1 MMGLTQQTT
10 DVVQIKT
17 SAFNPDAE
25 VRRIQRRTDRLFKVF
40 IAIALLLILVFLA
53 LLLRKVSA

>member
-1 MMGLTQQTT
+1 VAFTEQTT
-10 DVVQIKT
+10 DAMHTEVSVL
-17 SAFNPDAE
+17 NPDAE

-53 LLLRKVSA
+53 LLRKASA